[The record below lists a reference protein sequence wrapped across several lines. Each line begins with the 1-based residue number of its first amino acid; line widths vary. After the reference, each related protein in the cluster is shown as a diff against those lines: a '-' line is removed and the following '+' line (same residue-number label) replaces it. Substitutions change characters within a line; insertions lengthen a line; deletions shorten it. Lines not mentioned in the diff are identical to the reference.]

1 MYSIAYTGTYMRV
14 CDYIYADTYTRHT
27 SILCKE
33 VFCSASRFGTGNYTQ
48 NWAHILKRNDLI
60 IKPIILCLEI

>member
-33 VFCSASRFGTGNYTQ
+33 VFCSASRFGTGNYPKLGAHFETQ
-48 NWAHILKRNDLI
+48 RFNYKANYTVS
-60 IKPIILCLEI
+60 